1 MYLKGISIVFGNS
14 VQLLWNVIVKCSVFS
29 TNVEFISSDPHK
41 RNYDA
46 KHYPNENE
54 IICFGRGCIDYG
66 KKMNK
71 FEYELIRDKHP
82 IKQEILDE
90 YKPKKEE
97 IQEDPFTCPYCNRR
111 IENSGAMGQHKKK
124 CERIHTGVIT
134 EEKLMIEWIWKM
146 HYGIWLIK

>member
-1 MYLKGISIVFGNS
+1 
-14 VQLLWNVIVKCSVFS
+14 
-29 TNVEFISSDPHK
+29 
-41 RNYDA
+41 
-46 KHYPNENE
+46 
-54 IICFGRGCIDYG
+54 
-66 KKMNK
+66 MNK

-134 EEKLMIEWIWKM
+134 EEKLMIE
-146 HYGIWLIK
+146 